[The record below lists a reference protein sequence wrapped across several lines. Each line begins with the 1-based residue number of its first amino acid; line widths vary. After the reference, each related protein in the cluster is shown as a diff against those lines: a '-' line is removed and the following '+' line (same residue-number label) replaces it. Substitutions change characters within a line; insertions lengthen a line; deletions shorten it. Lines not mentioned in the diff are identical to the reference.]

1 MGPVKFFETPETKL
15 KLYHYTQ
22 YSLTLKNIGPVRAPI
37 RHRGHEKWNRLAE
50 VEFTTARFNNEL
62 WIILNHLWAPQIC
75 GLTLTCT
82 FTFTHEF
89 HSLFSLVRLEVQR
102 LSLLLL
108 LLSFPLSLQA
118 FGRFAPQ
125 RARVSSMHLSSSKY
139 SLTSQ
144 WGVHEWVRVRV
155 REFACECV
163 FLDEHSA
170 SIRTQQNKWIVT
182 KKLNSKEFRVSWAKL
197 TAALSLFWGKNR
209 LGKLPFTV
217 FVFLLIFLYTYIWSL
232 VAKRAL

>member
-89 HSLFSLVRLEVQR
+89 HSLFSLVRLVVQR

-108 LLSFPLSLQA
+108 LLSFPLSLSKPLAALPHSGRASLPCTSQA
-118 FGRFAPQ
+118 VSTLWQVSEVCMSGCASVCVSL
-125 RARVSSMHLSSSKY
+125 RVSGY
-139 SLTSQ
+139 S
-144 WGVHEWVRVRV
+144 
-155 REFACECV
+155 
-163 FLDEHSA
+163 
-170 SIRTQQNKWIVT
+170 
-182 KKLNSKEFRVSWAKL
+182 
-197 TAALSLFWGKNR
+197 
-209 LGKLPFTV
+209 
-217 FVFLLIFLYTYIWSL
+217 
-232 VAKRAL
+232 

>member
-1 MGPVKFFETPETKL
+1 MRLDFDVHIHIHPWI
-15 KLYHYTQ
+15 
-22 YSLTLKNIGPVRAPI
+22 SLPI
-37 RHRGHEKWNRLAE
+37 LSCEAWSP
-50 VEFTTARFNNEL
+50 T
-62 WIILNHLWAPQIC
+62 
-75 GLTLTCT
+75 
-82 FTFTHEF
+82 
-89 HSLFSLVRLEVQR
+89 SLSPSPS
-102 LSLLLL
+102 SLLP
-108 LLSFPLSLQA
+108 SLSLQA

>member
-1 MGPVKFFETPETKL
+1 MKNETVLL
-15 KLYHYTQ
+15 KLNLRRRGSTMSFESSLTIFELLRYAAWLWRAHSHSPMNFTP
-22 YSLTLKNIGPVRAPI
+22 YSL
-37 RHRGHEKWNRLAE
+37 
-50 VEFTTARFNNEL
+50 L
-62 WIILNHLWAPQIC
+62 W
-75 GLTLTCT
+75 GLYK
-82 FTFTHEF
+82 
-89 HSLFSLVRLEVQR
+89 VQR

-182 KKLNSKEFRVSWAKL
+182 KNWIR
-197 TAALSLFWGKNR
+197 KN
-209 LGKLPFTV
+209 FA
-217 FVFLLIFLYTYIWSL
+217 FLEPN
-232 VAKRAL
+232 